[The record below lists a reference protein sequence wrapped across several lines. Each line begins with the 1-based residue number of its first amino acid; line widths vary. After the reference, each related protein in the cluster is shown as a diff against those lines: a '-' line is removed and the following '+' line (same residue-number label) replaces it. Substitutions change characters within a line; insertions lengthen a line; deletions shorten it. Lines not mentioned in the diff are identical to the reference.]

1 MTMSKA
7 FARFR
12 ENFRAFLVRVS
23 EDKDQERPKRDLAGE
38 HFATVS
44 NSDDSKEPTKNRVE
58 KYLDQELTEDYI
70 DPTPNSDDSEET
82 SDSTSNT
89 TESSET
95 QLSNTSIAF
104 EESIKAP

>member
-1 MTMSKA
+1 MPMSKA

-23 EDKDQERPKRDLAGE
+23 EDKVQERPKRDLAGE

-70 DPTPNSDDSEET
+70 DPTPNSDDSKET

-89 TESSET
+89 TES
-95 QLSNTSIAF
+95 QILV
-104 EESIKAP
+104 